1 MACDMGKHARK
12 SGHRALRSD
21 VIDVRR
27 YPDGVAASSMSASE
41 KGLKSKAKVKTAQR
55 VTLARTLLRR
65 ADRVRHT
72 GQVQRWGQIAGMA
85 GKEVAKEGA
94 TRSGGGESVHHSSAV
109 QGVVRIGHIQR
120 RSCMIR

>member
-1 MACDMGKHARK
+1 MAFDVGKYTRK

-55 VTLARTLLRR
+55 VTLARTLLR
-65 ADRVRHT
+65 
-72 GQVQRWGQIAGMA
+72 
-85 GKEVAKEGA
+85 
-94 TRSGGGESVHHSSAV
+94 
-109 QGVVRIGHIQR
+109 
-120 RSCMIR
+120 

>member
-1 MACDMGKHARK
+1 MACDVGKYARK

-41 KGLKSKAKVKTAQR
+41 KGLKPKAKVKSAQS
-55 VTLARTLLRR
+55 VSLARTLLRR

-72 GQVQRWGQIAGMA
+72 GQVQRWGQITGMA

-94 TRSGGGESVHHSSAV
+94 TRSGGGKSVRNGSTV
-109 QGVVRIGHIQR
+109 QGVVRVGRI
-120 RSCMIR
+120 